1 VAGGANMSVVAVHMV
16 LTYAPPEW
24 SSGMRLVAIAIGE
37 RINDKAGPTTWC
49 SVRDIAE
56 RTGLETR
63 TVRRYTAALIEA
75 GVINREERPGDRLPN
90 RTNLWTW
97 VWKVRG
103 QPEVGRP
110 YTATHRPPTSGTY

>member
-1 VAGGANMSVVAVHMV
+1 MSVVAVHMV

-49 SVRDIAE
+49 SIRDIAE
-56 RTGLETR
+56 RTGLDSR
-63 TVRRYTAALIEA
+63 TVRRYIAALIED
-75 GVINREERPGDRLPN
+75 GVLTRTERKGQQFPN
-90 RTNLWTW
+90 RPNLWTW

-103 QPEVGRP
+103 QPQVGRP
-110 YTATHRPPTSGTY
+110 YMPDPPDTYARD

>member
-1 VAGGANMSVVAVHMV
+1 MSVVAVHMV

-56 RTGLETR
+56 RTGPDVR
-63 TVRRYTAALIEA
+63 TVRRYTAALIEE
-75 GVINREERPGDRLPN
+75 GVLHRKERPGDRLPN

-97 VWKVRG
+97 VWKICG
-103 QPEVGRP
+103 QPEVGRS
-110 YTATHRPPTSGTY
+110 YKTTHRSYMPGTP